1 MSRRTRAAPPPEPE
15 DDDEDGTELDPDEPE
30 LLSGDVR
37 LDKWLWAARMYK
49 SRSMASDACENG
61 RVRVNDALARPSRS
75 VRIGDTI
82 ETSVGGARKI
92 WVVKALSNRRGPA
105 SVAVTLYEDRSPPPP
120 PREPA
125 VARWDRGE
133 GRPTK
138 RDRRQIEKFRGW

>member
-1 MSRRTRAAPPPEPE
+1 MARQTRKPAPPEPE
-15 DDDEDGTELDPDEPE
+15 EDDEEIDLEGDEPE
-30 LLSGDVR
+30 VVGADVR

-61 RVRVNDALARPSRS
+61 RVRVNEITARPART

-82 ETSVGGARKI
+82 EASAPGGKKI

-105 SVAVTLYEDRSPPPP
+105 AVAQTLYEDHSPPPP
-120 PREPA
+120 PREP
-125 VARWDRGE
+125 VMARWDRGE

-138 RDRRQIEKFRGW
+138 RDRRRMDKMRGW

>member
-1 MSRRTRAAPPPEPE
+1 MSRRTRTPPPPQPE
-15 DDDEDGTELDPDEPE
+15 EEEDETEVEPDEPE
-30 LLSGDVR
+30 VLGADVR

-61 RVRVNDALARPSRS
+61 RVRVNEAIARPSRT
-75 VRIGDTI
+75 VRLGDTI
-82 ETSVGGARKI
+82 ESSVEGGKKI
-92 WVVKALSNRRGPA
+92 WVVKGLSNRRGPA

-120 PREPA
+120 PREPV

-138 RDRRQIEKFRGW
+138 RDRRQMDKMRGW